1 MRVLIYGVNSKNK
14 GSQLLLAATARRLV
28 EWGHQPVVALRDVDA
43 RTRKESAAVGMF
55 AVERLRALRSA
66 GLDRL
71 PRQLDRLI
79 PVAADGHFD
88 YVLDASGFSLTDAW
102 GMAPVNS
109 RLSRLERWRKRG
121 IGYTMLPQAFGPF
134 TRPDVADGVRK
145 VVDYAD
151 AVWARDETSRAHVQ
165 GLEASSPIDIAPD
178 ITIPLAVASRSGQ
191 AEDAII
197 IVPNW
202 NLARRADPSAGSSY
216 VQSLT
221 ATANALLADGH
232 RVVGMSHE
240 GARDLDLIQ
249 QVAAGAPEMQ
259 VISPRS
265 GIECKEIIA
274 GSKLV
279 VAGRYHAL
287 VSALSSGVPAI
298 GHSWSHKYA
307 ALMNDFSVADG
318 LADPLASK
326 DTIGRVAAL
335 DLTAERSRLRAVH
348 DTVVKRVDAVWAQ
361 LAKTLERA

>member
-14 GSQLLLAATARRLV
+14 GSQLLLAATARRLLD
-28 EWGHQPVVALRDVDA
+28 WGHQPVVALRDVTA
-43 RTRKESAAVGMF
+43 RTRRESSAVGMF
-55 AVERLRALRSA
+55 SIERLRELRSA

-71 PRQLDRLI
+71 PRQLDRFL

-88 YVLDASGFSLTDAW
+88 YVLDASGFSLTDSW

-109 RLSRLERWRKRG
+109 RLSRLDRWSKKG
-121 IGYTMLPQAFGPF
+121 IGFTMLPQAFGPF
-134 TRPDVADGVRK
+134 TRPDVAAGVRQ
-145 VVDYAD
+145 VIDYAD
-151 AVWARDETSRAHVQ
+151 AVWARDETSRTHV
-165 GLEASSPIDIAPD
+165 GDLGSSSPIAVAPD
-178 ITIPLAVASRSGQ
+178 ITIPLAVAPRDSR
-191 AEDAII
+191 AEGAII

-202 NLARRADPSAGSSY
+202 NLARRADPSAGSTY

-221 ATANALLADGH
+221 ETANTLLAEGN

-240 GARDLDLIQ
+240 GARDLDLIR
-249 QVAAGAPEMQ
+249 QVAAGAPQMD
-259 VISPRS
+259 VVSPSS

-307 ALMNDFSVADG
+307 ALMNDFAVTDG
-318 LADPLASK
+318 LADPLDSQ
-326 DTIGRVAAL
+326 DTVRRVRAL
-335 DLTAERSRLRAVH
+335 DLVAERSRLRAEH
-348 DTVVKRVDAVWAQ
+348 DRVVERVETVWAQ
-361 LAKTLERA
+361 IATSLERA